1 MAASIASVIAQ
12 AGDTR
17 NMLTGSQM
25 MIHDAHAIAAGTA
38 DDLEEFAEVLRMQND
53 IIAGIYAEA
62 AGDGRKKPHF
72 ASLMSKETWMTPK
85 EAVAEGLADSI
96 LKPATKTAAD
106 EPAKANVDWSA
117 FVASATEIGA
127 V

>member
-1 MAASIASVIAQ
+1 
-12 AGDTR
+12 
-17 NMLTGSQM
+17 
-25 MIHDAHAIAAGTA
+25 
-38 DDLEEFAEVLRMQND
+38 
-53 IIAGIYAEA
+53 
-62 AGDGRKKPHF
+62 
-72 ASLMSKETWMTPK
+72 MTPK